1 MPELLS
7 QTGPLREDCDLL
19 RSSRQGARRRRRR
32 QRWAIEIWGAGPS
45 AELTCRRIAFSDSGM
60 TETGPTQPARPVRS
74 TTLAVPAEHGLSPP
88 RGRLFG
94 PLNSGQ
100 KFIIRDA

>member
-19 RSSRQGARRRRRR
+19 RSSRQGARRCARR
-32 QRWAIEIWGAGPS
+32 QRWTIEVRRSNPPA
-45 AELTCRRIAFSDSGM
+45 CRRIAFSDGAM

-74 TTLAVPAEHGLSPP
+74 TTLAVPAEHGLSPAWAP
-88 RGRLFG
+88 IWS
-94 PLNSGQ
+94 LNGGQ
-100 KFIIRDA
+100 KFIIKDS